1 MKKLL
6 IPALLSALIVG
17 CSTTPIPDE
26 NGGAPYESRSG
37 VTPVTAGGVGAN
49 GLPRELT
56 DPASKL
62 AKRSI
67 YFDLGK
73 YEVKAE
79 YSDLVAAHAK
89 YLVANRGFKVL
100 LQGNTDERGS
110 REYNLSLG
118 QKRSDAVKRS
128 LVLLGAKE
136 DQVESVSLGEE
147 KPKNDGHDES
157 AWTENR
163 RADILYRAADGRG
176 EF

>member
-1 MKKLL
+1 VQKLL

-56 DPASKL
+56 DPGSKL